1 MTKGDHSGSSVQCLH
16 LILSHREHTARAT
29 GRIKNGDNLA
39 IGSGNLVHIRI
50 KQYFHHQLNNLT
62 GRKVLTGGLV
72 RLFREPA
79 DQFFKHITHFQV
91 INLGIAHIDLGKP
104 LYNQVQQV
112 CTRELVNYTE
122 DFKVIHDLT
131 DILGETIYVITQV
144 RFNGIA
150 VIHQLFKIEL
160 ADVVVVVAS
169 HTLENGSFVADSQ
182 RFVCFQDLCFGRG
195 QHTVKTAQDSKWQDY
210 LAVFALL
217 KITTEQVCDTPYEI
231 CLFVNVHQ
239 ISAPSSLSRKYRSYE
254 ITTFCGLFCLLT
266 IRTLSRSFTSLK
278 IRDA

>member
-1 MTKGDHSGSSVQCLH
+1 M
-16 LILSHREHTARAT
+16 
-29 GRIKNGDNLA
+29 
-39 IGSGNLVHIRI
+39 
-50 KQYFHHQLNNLT
+50 
-62 GRKVLTGGLV
+62 
-72 RLFREPA
+72 FRESA
-79 DQFFKHITHFQV
+79 DQFFKHIAHFQV

-104 LYNQVQQV
+104 LYDQVQQV
-112 CTRELVNYTE
+112 CTGELVNYTE
-122 DFKVIHDLT
+122 DFKVIHNLT

-144 RFNGIA
+144 RFDGITI
-150 VIHQLFKIEL
+150 IHQLFKIKL
-160 ADVVVVVAS
+160 ADIVVVVTG
-169 HTLENGSFVADSQ
+169 HTLKNRSFIADSQ
-182 RFVCFQDLCFGRG
+182 RFICFQNSCFGRG
-195 QHTVKTAQDSKWQDY
+195 QHAVKTAQDSKWQNY

-239 ISAPSSLSRKYRSYE
+239 MSAPSSLSRKYRSYE